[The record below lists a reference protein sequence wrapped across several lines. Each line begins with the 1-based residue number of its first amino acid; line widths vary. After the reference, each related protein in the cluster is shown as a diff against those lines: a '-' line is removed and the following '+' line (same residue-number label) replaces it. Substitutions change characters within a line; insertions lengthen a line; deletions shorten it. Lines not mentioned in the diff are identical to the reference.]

1 MKIHLLAVGTR
12 MPRWVE
18 LGYQEYA
25 DRMPPQCQINLI
37 EIPAARR
44 SRSADLAVLARAE
57 ADDISRRLLKVRPVI
72 ALDRSGTMHGSE
84 DVARAM
90 SGWLATGAEPAFVI
104 GGPEG
109 LTRAFLGQAHEVWSL
124 SALTFPH
131 GIVRVMV
138 AEQLYRAWSILNHLP
153 YHRGLPA

>member
-1 MKIHLLAVGTR
+1 MKIHILAVGTK

-25 DRMPPQCQINLI
+25 GRMPAQCQMNLI
-37 EIPAARR
+37 EIPAAKRMR
-44 SRSADLAVLARAE
+44 NADLGALARSE
-57 ADDISRRLLKVRPVI
+57 AGDVSRRLAGMRPVI
-72 ALDRSGTMHGSE
+72 ALDRKGSTRSSE
-84 DVARAM
+84 DVARSLEAWLK
-90 SGWLATGAEPAFVI
+90 SGNEPALVI

-109 LTRAFLGQAHEVWSL
+109 LPKTFLGEAHEVWSL

-131 GIVRVMV
+131 GVVRVMV
-138 AEQLYRAWSILNHLP
+138 AEQLYRAWSIINHLP